1 VSRRAAAWLAWLLWV
16 LIVAFGEAVL
26 IPYQI
31 NWFGLTHPFY
41 LGSEGFVDIIGGPI
55 MVFAVA
61 SLATVGA
68 VVATLRPKNGI
79 GWLCLALSILLTLA
93 LLEPGISAYGVPSHV
108 LEPISS
114 MAWNLTVPPLPVT
127 LMLLIFPNGRLL
139 SRRWWAVVAVA
150 LAGYALTFLGVYS
163 VGVWISLTAL
173 LASVVA
179 VVLRW
184 RRSTDQGRQQLKW
197 LVYMVALTVIA
208 GLVGLALGGIWAN
221 VWLITGVTVLV
232 TTAGVGLGIPA
243 AIGVAVLKYRLYDI
257 DVIINRTLVYG
268 ALTAALVAVY
278 FGGVT
283 ATQALFRTLTS
294 QEEQPQLAIVIS
306 TLVIAALFMPLRRR
320 IQSFIDR
327 RFYRRKYD
335 AAKTLETFSAKLRDE
350 TDLDALNADLT
361 EVVKET
367 MQPAHVSLWLRPV
380 ADPRDKKQRAAIRE
394 AGHD

>member
-1 VSRRAAAWLAWLLWV
+1 VTEGAREQSQGRRTSRIRWRPTAWLAWLLWV
-16 LIVAFGEAVL
+16 MIVAFGEAVL

-68 VVATLRPKNGI
+68 VVATLRPKNGV

-114 MAWNLTVPPLPVT
+114 LAWNLMIPPLPVT
-127 LMLLIFPNGRLL
+127 LMLLIFPDGRLP

-150 LAGYALTFLGVYS
+150 LAGYALTFLGVYWPGDEAWP
-163 VGVWISLTAL
+163 VGVWISLAAL
-173 LASVVA
+173 LASVAA

-184 RRSTDQGRQQLKW
+184 RRSIDQERQQLKW
-197 LVYMVALTVIA
+197 LVYMVALAVIA
-208 GLVGLALGGIWAN
+208 GLTGLALGGIWAN
-221 VWLITGVTVLV
+221 FGYITGVTILV

-283 ATQALFRTLTS
+283 ATQALFRTLTD

-320 IQSFIDR
+320 I
-327 RFYRRKYD
+327 
-335 AAKTLETFSAKLRDE
+335 
-350 TDLDALNADLT
+350 
-361 EVVKET
+361 
-367 MQPAHVSLWLRPV
+367 
-380 ADPRDKKQRAAIRE
+380 
-394 AGHD
+394 